1 MSRGLSADQRL
12 ILTLLN
18 TPISVTMLADYVYA
32 PEDGDPETL
41 DRWRWD
47 VEFKRQRR
55 KSVKRAVR
63 SLEERGLVRT
73 YLAPDEGDVCAFT
86 GERVRKRAGNGV
98 ITMVALP

>member
-1 MSRGLSADQRL
+1 MSRGLSADQRF

-18 TPISVTMLADYVYA
+18 TPISVTALAEFVLVAD
-32 PEDGDPETL
+32 EDPETM

-47 VEFKRQRR
+47 TEFKIQRR